1 LQSSGP
7 QARANRGFEVGAEM
21 KIYFAGAIRGG
32 REDAAL
38 YLELVRLLRPF
49 GTVLT
54 EHIADEELTSLGESV
69 DDRTIHDRDL
79 AWLREADCLVAE
91 VTTPSLGV
99 GFEIGKATEWG
110 LQTLCLFRPGPGRV
124 LSALIA
130 GNDQLTVREYRNPGH
145 AKKIFDDFFAS
156 PSFSESV

>member
-1 LQSSGP
+1 
-7 QARANRGFEVGAEM
+7 M

-54 EHIADEELTSLGESV
+54 EHIADEELTSLGESM
-69 DDRTIHDRDL
+69 DDRAIHDRDL

-110 LQTLCLFRPGPGRV
+110 LRILCLFRSNADRT

-130 GNDQLTVREYRNPGH
+130 GSDRVTIREYQD
-145 AKKIFDDFFAS
+145 ASQVKQIFDEFFAAG
-156 PSFSESV
+156 

>member
-1 LQSSGP
+1 
-7 QARANRGFEVGAEM
+7 M

-38 YLELVRLLRPF
+38 YLELVELLRAY

-54 EHIADEELTSLGESV
+54 EHVADGHLTSLGEAT
-69 DDRTIHDRDL
+69 DDRAIHDRDL
-79 AWLREADCLVAE
+79 AWLKEADCLVAE

-110 LQTLCLFRPGPGRV
+110 IRVLCLFRPGAGRT

-130 GNDQLTVREYRNPGH
+130 GSDRVTVREYRTPDE
-145 AKKIFDDFFAS
+145 AKQIFEWFLVA
-156 PSFSESV
+156 

>member
-1 LQSSGP
+1 
-7 QARANRGFEVGAEM
+7 M

-38 YLELVRLLRPF
+38 YLELVKLLRPY

-54 EHIADEELTSLGESV
+54 EHIADEHLTSLGEQG
-69 DDRTIHDRDL
+69 DDRAIHDRDL
-79 AWLREADCLVAE
+79 AWLKEADCLVAE

-110 LQTLCLFRPGPGRV
+110 KRVLCLFRPGAGRT

-130 GNDQLTVREYRNPGH
+130 GSDRVTVCEYQM
-145 AKKIFDDFFAS
+145 AADVEEIFDDFFANVAA
-156 PSFSESV
+156 EL

>member
-1 LQSSGP
+1 
-7 QARANRGFEVGAEM
+7 M

-32 REDAAL
+32 REDSAL
-38 YLELVRLLRPF
+38 YLELVELLRPY

-54 EHIADEELTSLGESV
+54 EHIADEQLTSLGESM
-69 DDRTIHDRDL
+69 DDRAIHDRDL
-79 AWLREADCLVAE
+79 AWLKEADCLVAE

-110 LQTLCLFRPGPGRV
+110 LRILCLFRPAAGRA

-130 GNDQLTVREYRNPGH
+130 GSDRVTVREYENASQVR
-145 AKKIFDDFFAS
+145 KIFDEFFT
-156 PSFSESV
+156 